1 MRPTQIGGQFLISV
15 EFLTSFDTLKRIMR
29 TAIHTL
35 FIGALTLSL
44 AESTQAQDSL
54 DLETRENRYG
64 YSLGA
69 NIGLSLKRQGVDP
82 SNGLMNLDAMAKGLR
97 DALGSGDLQLSDAEI
112 KETLQAYQQE
122 IMARREAD
130 RKAASDKNMKASQA
144 FLEENAKK
152 EGVVTLES
160 GLQYKVI
167 NSGTGTP
174 PSAKDTV
181 SVHYRGTL
189 IDGVEF
195 DSSYKND
202 APATFQLSRVIPGWT
217 EGLQLMKPG
226 AKWKLFVPP
235 ALGYGERGSGASIGP
250 NQALIFDVELLS
262 VKAAP
267 KPKPQVV
274 TSDIIKVPSKEEL
287 EKGAE
292 IEIIKA
298 EDVEKEIEKQ
308 KSQETQPEE
317 NE

>member
-1 MRPTQIGGQFLISV
+1 MRGEILISV
-15 EFLTSFDTLKRIMR
+15 EFLASFDTLKRIMR
-29 TAIHTL
+29 TAIHTF

-44 AESTQAQDSL
+44 AESSQAQDNL
-54 DLETRENRYG
+54 NLEAKENRYG
-64 YSLGA
+64 YSVGA
-69 NIGLSLKRQGVDP
+69 NIGLSLKRQGVNP
-82 SNGLMNLDAMAKGLR
+82 SDGSMSLEAMVKGLR
-97 DALGSGDLQLSDAEI
+97 DAFGPADLQLSDTEI
-112 KETLQAYQQE
+112 KEALQTYQQE
-122 IMARREAD
+122 IMAKREAD
-130 RKAASDKNMKASQA
+130 RKAAAETNMRASEA
-144 FLEENAKK
+144 FLAENAKK
-152 EGVVTLES
+152 EDVVTLES

-167 NSGTGTP
+167 NSGTGTS

-189 IDGVEF
+189 IDGTEF

-202 APATFQLSRVIPGWT
+202 TPATFQLNKVIPGWT

-235 ALGYGERGSGASIGP
+235 ALGYGAQGSRNIIGP
-250 NQALIFDVELLS
+250 NEALIFEVELLS

-308 KSQETQPEE
+308 KKAENQPKEDQ
-317 NE
+317 